1 MLRTLITLATLRK
14 LGRGRTLPPPL
25 APGAPPPSET
35 VSVVIPARDEA
46 ERIGACLAPL
56 QDDPHVHEVLVVD
69 DESADGTAD
78 VARAHGA
85 RVVAGRPLPDGWAGK
100 AWALQQGL
108 EAATGDWVVFL
119 DADVR
124 PGSGAIAA
132 LVERAASVDVLS
144 ASPRFICDTDAE
156 RWLHAAFLATLVWR
170 FGPSTDAQPRPSRAV
185 FNGQC
190 VVARRAPF
198 ARAGGWAHSAVRG
211 ALVED
216 LALAR
221 TWRRAGRTIAFV
233 DGADLIGVR
242 MYGSAGETWRGWSRS
257 LMGADATPKPALALD
272 LLTLWVTLAL
282 PPLRLLTRRADR
294 TDKVLLAARWAI
306 LPALA
311 RSYDRR
317 GPGFWLSPL
326 ADPLTVARL
335 TWSVLRPD
343 RGWRGRTYAARTAR
357 R

>member
-1 MLRTLITLATLRK
+1 
-14 LGRGRTLPPPL
+14 
-25 APGAPPPSET
+25 
-35 VSVVIPARDEA
+35 
-46 ERIGACLAPL
+46 
-56 QDDPHVHEVLVVD
+56 VD
-69 DESADGTAD
+69 DESRDGTAQ
-78 VARAHGA
+78 VAREHGA
-85 RVVAGRPLPDGWAGK
+85 RVVEGQTLPDGWAGK
-100 AWALQQGL
+100 AWALHQGL
-108 EAATGDWVVFL
+108 QAAPGDWVVFL

-124 PGSGAIAA
+124 PGPGAIAA

-144 ASPRFICDTDAE
+144 ASPRFVCDTDAE

-170 FGPSTDAQPRPSRAV
+170 FGPSTDAQPRAARAV

-190 VVARRAPF
+190 VVARRRPF
-198 ARAGGWAHSAVRG
+198 QQAGGWAHPRVRG
-211 ALVED
+211 SLVED
-216 LALAR
+216 VALAR
-221 TWRRAGRTIAFV
+221 TWRRAGRAIAFA
-233 DGADLIGVR
+233 DGADLLQVR

-257 LMGADATPKPALALD
+257 LMAADDTPRAWVALD

-282 PPLRLLTRRADR
+282 PPLRVLTGRADR
-294 TDKVLLAARWAI
+294 KDKVLLAARWAI

-326 ADPLTVARL
+326 ADPAAVARL

-343 RGWRGRTYAARTAR
+343 RGWRGRTYAARRAR